1 MSPHRGLKLV
11 ADATDINDISN
22 DLIELENWEDL
33 HGNLDAGKSKCEV
46 MHLKIWKTLFRV
58 SFKLCCVRNSGV
70 Y

>member
-22 DLIELENWEDL
+22 DLIELENREDL

-46 MHLKIWKTLFRV
+46 MHLKI
-58 SFKLCCVRNSGV
+58 
-70 Y
+70 